1 MARTLRTAAAAAI
14 TFAAAWTAWGLYAK
28 ASTERVGYTTLRTLD
43 GVEIRRYPSTVLAE
57 TTADGEREAFG
68 RLFRYIQ
75 GANEADAELA
85 MTAPVR
91 TRPRRIEMTAPVR
104 TTETDE
110 GVTMGFYLP
119 QEVASTS
126 PPTPT
131 DPEVTLAVEEPRT
144 LAVRPFGWYATP
156 ARIENYEWDLLDT
169 LAERGLQPAGDPF
182 LLRYDAPYTPPFM
195 RRNEIAVE
203 L

>member
-1 MARTLRTAAAAAI
+1 MARTLRTAAAAAAGL
-14 TFAAAWTAWGLYAK
+14 AAAWIGWGLYAK

-43 GVEIRRYPSTVLAE
+43 GVEVRRYPSTVLAE
-57 TTADGEREAFG
+57 TTAEDEREAFG
-68 RLFRYIQ
+68 RLFRYIG
-75 GANEADAELA
+75 GANEADEELA
-85 MTAPVR
+85 MTTPVR

-104 TTETDE
+104 TTETGE

-119 QEVASTS
+119 RDVAS

-131 DPEVTLAVEEPRT
+131 DPDVTLAVEEPRT

-156 ARIENYEWDLLDT
+156 ARIENYEWDLLDA
-169 LAERGLQPAGDPF
+169 LAERGIQPAGDPF

-195 RRNEIAVE
+195 RRNEVAVE